1 LSDEGGTVSIG
12 LSNRSTG
19 ELITATIWNTDLI
32 TSLNAIGGTYTFLID
47 GASLQ
52 PDLTNGCGYPTAATI
67 TTARAL
73 LAGCEFSGTADQ
85 YAQFRIPMPK
95 AWNASTVSYRVRW
108 ATPNTGAGDVV
119 WSLQAVAVS
128 DGEAI
133 DAAFGTAIFNTDT
146 YQGTGVKTHRTAE
159 STALTIAGSPSK
171 SDFVYFRVGRLGSDG
186 NDTKSDSVYLE
197 AIELYIVTDA
207 VNDA

>member
-1 LSDEGGTVSIG
+1 MSIG

-32 TSLNAIGGTYTFLID
+32 TSLNAIGGTYQFTVD
-47 GASLQ
+47 GASLM
-52 PDLTNGCGYPTAATI
+52 PDLTDGCDYPSTATV
-67 TTARAL
+67 TAGRAL
-73 LAGCEFSGTADQ
+73 LAGCGFSGTADQ

-95 AWNASTVSYRVRW
+95 AWNAGTVTYRVRW
-108 ATPNTGAGDVV
+108 ATSNTNAGDVV
-119 WSLQAVAVS
+119 FALQAVAAS

-133 DAAFGTAIFNTDT
+133 TTAFGTAVNVTDT

-159 STALTIAGSPSK
+159 SSAITIGNSPAK
-171 SDFVYFRVGRLGSDG
+171 NDYIYFRFGRLATNGSD
-186 NDTKSDSVYLE
+186 TKTDKIWVEALE
-197 AIELYIVTDA
+197 LFLVTDA